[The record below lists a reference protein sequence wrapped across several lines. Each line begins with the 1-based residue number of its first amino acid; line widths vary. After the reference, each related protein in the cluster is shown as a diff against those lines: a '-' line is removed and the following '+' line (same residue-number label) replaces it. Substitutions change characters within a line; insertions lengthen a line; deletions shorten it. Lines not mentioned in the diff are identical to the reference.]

1 MSEATTTEHT
11 QATGTEVGYAPEPS
25 ALEPVLRDAAT
36 WVAVSFVI
44 FMVLIVRY
52 LLPMITKGLDGRADK
67 IRDQLE
73 QASRLRAEAEALL
86 ASYKAQQE
94 ELLKQA
100 ESIIAA
106 AKKDAA
112 ALRVSAAEELKAS
125 LDRRAEQA
133 KDKIARTAD
142 EAVNSIRTRI
152 IETATDKARAIL
164 AEQAN
169 AGSEEH
175 MVSKALAAIE
185 QQVH

>member
-1 MSEATTTEHT
+1 MSEATTTNT
-11 QATGTEVGYAPEPS
+11 SAATTSEVGVAQAPS
-25 ALEPVLRDAAT
+25 SFEPVLRDAAT
-36 WVAVSFVI
+36 WVAVAFVI
-44 FMVLIVRY
+44 FMVLLVRY

-106 AKKDAA
+106 AQKDAA
-112 ALRVSAAEELKAS
+112 ALRLSASEELKAS
-125 LDRRAEQA
+125 LDRRAQQA
-133 KDKIARTAD
+133 KDKIDRAAS

-152 IETATDKARAIL
+152 IETATDKARDL
-164 AEQAN
+164 L
-169 AGSEEH
+169 SEKT
-175 MVSKALAAIE
+175 SALADEQMIAKAVTAIE